1 MTVKFKELL
10 KRKDPP
16 TFTHIREAITT
27 IKEARNGKYQQQR
40 NVKADNT
47 SNP

>member
-10 KRKDPP
+10 KKRDPP
-16 TFTHIREAITT
+16 PFAHIRGAITT
-27 IKEARNGKYQQQR
+27 IKEARNGKCEQQR